1 MKKYNGDYEA
11 RILKERNLKQNNYYL
26 FKNAKELNNNIEE
39 NVYDKPKF
47 IIDNNTNYNYL
58 HQTVSSKNKMKKSKS
73 SKRNKQLNSK
83 KSNFNNKHGNK
94 SDLHTNN
101 IKKELIK
108 KDIINNNVEY
118 NELKNR
124 TETISSN
131 NFSNINNNFN
141 SNINKKSYY
150 TMQNFYKNYPKPEPI
165 PKKINYDINKNANN
179 ENENMFNCI
188 KEDKNILYLLSSLNL
203 EKLYNIF
210 ISNYISFND
219 LFLLTKE
226 DFAEMKIPIGPRN
239 RILHFIHE
247 YKKCAKNFDFKE
259 LSSFLIDYKKMLA
272 KPLMN
277 DINNNGL
284 VISTNNINNGP
295 FNCFNSPIINNF
307 SNNQNNEEINMK
319 KENIEKINIF
329 FDNKDNEQNIIK
341 NNKYEN
347 LNNGDNYSKDRNNDL
362 TKLIIDSKDKK
373 YSNTTNTKLKK
384 YNSINSSKKSMLS
397 NLSIKKFGF
406 SENNKNNNTNTHT
419 NYLSV
424 KMKNK
429 NNNLKTLSSK
439 NLKNNFIKDENSK
452 VHENS
457 NNIHN
462 KIGFISRRYNK
473 NILLKN
479 CNNSNYLLEKFKN
492 IDMEVTKFQK
502 NYTKIQKNVKNF
514 NKRLSYIFIS
524 QKHSQIDEN
533 IIDLMDK
540 DLEKE
545 NIRNLNY
552 ELNRNYLKNN

>member
-1 MKKYNGDYEA
+1 MKKYYGDYEA
-11 RILKERNLKQNNYYL
+11 RILKERNLKQNNNYL
-26 FKNAKELNNNIEE
+26 FKNMKEFNNIKDE
-39 NVYDKPKF
+39 NVYDIPKS
-47 IIDNNTNYNYL
+47 IINNNTNHNYL
-58 HQTVSSKNKMKKSKS
+58 HQTFSSKSKMKKSKS
-73 SKRNKQLNSK
+73 FKRNKQLNSK
-83 KSNFNNKHGNK
+83 KSNFNNKLGNK
-94 SDLHTNN
+94 SDLHANN

-108 KDIINNNVEY
+108 KDIINNNLEY
-118 NELKNR
+118 NEYQKR
-124 TETISSN
+124 IATISSN
-131 NFSNINNNFN
+131 NFSNINKNFN
-141 SNINKKSYY
+141 SNKDKKSYF
-150 TMQNFYKNYPKPEPI
+150 TMQNFYKNYPIPEPI

-188 KEDKNILYLLSSLNL
+188 KEDKNILYLLSNLNL

-239 RILHFIHE
+239 RILHFIYE
-247 YKKCAKNFDFKE
+247 YKKCAKSFDFKE

-307 SNNQNNEEINMK
+307 LNNQNNEEIGMK

-341 NNKYEN
+341 NKDYEN
-347 LNNGDNYSKDRNNDL
+347 LNIGDNYSKDRNNDL
-362 TKLIIDSKDKK
+362 TKLIIESKDKK

-384 YNSINSSKKSMLS
+384 YNSINSSKKSILS
-397 NLSIKKFGF
+397 NFSIKKFGF
-406 SENNKNNNTNTHT
+406 SENNKNTNIHT
-419 NYLSV
+419 NYLNV

-452 VHENS
+452 VHESS

-462 KIGFISRRYNK
+462 KFGLISRRYNK

-492 IDMEVTKFQK
+492 IDKEVTKFQK
-502 NYTKIQKNVKNF
+502 NYTKIQKNARNID
-514 NKRLSYIFIS
+514 KRLSYIFIS
-524 QKHSQIDEN
+524 QKHSQINEN
-533 IIDLMDK
+533 IIGLMDK